1 MIHRQLQEKIENR
14 LFARK
19 AIVLIGARQV
29 GKTTLVNS
37 ILETKKTQVQ
47 FFDGDDPTV
56 RRLLDKPN
64 TEQIRQLIGE
74 AQIVFID
81 EAHRLTNIGLTSKI
95 IIDQFKDKQLILSGS
110 SAFELNSSI
119 QEPLTGRKWSFNL
132 YPVSWKEW
140 QDHVGYLKAE
150 KDLENRLIYG
160 FYPDVLTHSSRQD
173 EILDELVE
181 SYLYKDIL
189 NYAGIRK
196 PDVIQKLVQAISYQV
211 GQEVVYKEIGDLV
224 GLDPKT
230 VSNYIDI
237 LEKAFVV
244 FRLPAFS
251 KNLRNEI
258 KKNQKIYFYDNGVRN
273 AVIHDYEPFVNRTD
287 QGALWENFLISERF
301 KQLRYAKRKSG
312 MYFWRTKQQQEVD
325 YVEVSGKAISGYEF
339 KWNPKRDIRFP
350 TTFTKNY
357 SQNVYGIHRDNFRDF
372 VLPDHILKIS

>member
-1 MIHRQLQEKIENR
+1 MIKRQLQEKVGER
-14 LFARK
+14 LFEGK

-29 GKTTLVNS
+29 GKTTLVKK
-37 ILETKKTQVQ
+37 ILETGKVRVQ

-56 RRLLDKPN
+56 RRLLEEPN
-64 TEQIRQLIGE
+64 TEQLRQFIGE
-74 AQIVFID
+74 AEIVFID
-81 EAHRLTNIGLTSKI
+81 EAQRLPNIGLTSKI
-95 IIDQFKDKQLILSGS
+95 ITDQFRDKQLILSGS
-110 SAFELNSSI
+110 SAFDLNSSI
-119 QEPLTGRKWSFNL
+119 QEPLTGRKWTFNL

-150 KDLENRLIYG
+150 QDLENRLIYG
-160 FYPDVLTHSSRQD
+160 FYPDVLTNPSRQG
-173 EILDELVE
+173 EILDELVD

-196 PDVIQKLVQAISYQV
+196 PQVIQKLVQAISYQA
-211 GQEVVYKEIGDLV
+211 GQELVYKEIGDLI

-230 VSNYIDI
+230 VSHYIDI

-273 AVIHDYEPFVNRTD
+273 AVIRNYNPFVNRTD

-301 KQLRYAKRKSG
+301 KQLRYAKRKPG
-312 MYFWRTKQQQEVD
+312 MFFWRTKQQQEVD
-325 YVEVSGKAISGYEF
+325 YVEVSGEVISGYEF
-339 KWNPKRDIRFP
+339 KWNPKRNIRFSK
-350 TTFTKNY
+350 TFTKNY
-357 SQNVYGIHRDNFRDF
+357 TQNVHGIHRDNFRDF
-372 VLPDHILKIS
+372 VLPGHLY

>member
-1 MIHRQLQEKIENR
+1 MIKRQLQEKVEKR
-14 LFARK
+14 LFGGK

-29 GKTTLVNS
+29 GKTTLVKC
-37 ILETKKTQVQ
+37 ILETRKTEVQ

-56 RRLLDKPN
+56 RRLLDEPN

-74 AQIVFID
+74 AEIVFID
-81 EAHRLTNIGLTSKI
+81 EAQRLPKIGLTAKI
-95 IIDQFKDKQLILSGS
+95 ITDQFKDKQLILSGS

-119 QEPLTGRKWSFNL
+119 QEPLTGRKWTYNL
-132 YPVSWKEW
+132 FPVSWKEW
-140 QDHVGYLKAE
+140 QDHLGYLKAE
-150 KDLENRLIYG
+150 QDLENRLIYG
-160 FYPDVLTHSSRQD
+160 FYPDVLNHTSRQD
-173 EILDELVE
+173 ELLDELVE

-196 PDVIQKLVQAISYQV
+196 PDLIQKLVQAISYQI
-211 GQEVVYKEIGDLV
+211 GQEVVYKEVGDLT

-230 VSNYIDI
+230 VSHYIDI
-237 LEKAFVV
+237 LEQAFVV

-273 AVIHDYEPFVNRTD
+273 AVIRDYEPFVNRTD
-287 QGALWENFLISERF
+287 KGALWENFLISERF
-301 KQLRYAKRKSG
+301 KQLNYAKRKSG

-325 YVEVSGKAISGYEF
+325 YVEVTGKEIFGYEF

-350 TTFTKNY
+350 KTFTRNY
-357 SQNVYGIHRDNFRDF
+357 SQNVHGIHRDNFRDF
-372 VLPDHILKIS
+372 VLPQYNS

>member
-1 MIHRQLQEKIENR
+1 MIHRQLQEEVENR
-14 LFARK
+14 LFAGK
-19 AIVLIGARQV
+19 AIILIGARQV
-29 GKTTLVNS
+29 GKTTMVNS
-37 ILETKKTQVQ
+37 ILETRKSEVQ

-64 TEQIRQLIGE
+64 TEQIRQLIGN
-74 AQIVFID
+74 AKIVFID
-81 EAHRLTNIGLTSKI
+81 EAHRLANIGLTSKI
-95 IIDQFKDKQLILSGS
+95 ITDQFKDKQLILSGS
-110 SAFELNSSI
+110 SSFELNDSI

-150 KDLENRLIYG
+150 QDLENRLIYG
-160 FYPDVLTHSSRQD
+160 FYPDVLNHSSRQD
-173 EILDELVE
+173 EILNELVE

-189 NYAGIRK
+189 NYSGIRK

-230 VSNYIDI
+230 VSQYIDI

-273 AVIHDYEPFVNRTD
+273 AVINNYEPFVNRTD
-287 QGALWENFLISERF
+287 KGALWENFLISERF
-301 KQLRYAKRKSG
+301 KQLKYAKRKSG
-312 MYFWRTKQQQEVD
+312 MFFWRTKQQQELD
-325 YVEVSGKAISGYEF
+325 YVEVTGKSISGYEF

-357 SQNVYGIHRDNFRDF
+357 SQDVYGIHRDNFRGF
-372 VLPDHILKIS
+372 VLPDQIL